1 MADSQLLGILLLAMV
16 AGIILFRL
24 YTVLGRR
31 TGHERE
37 PQDRLRRIEAGAPQ
51 AAASDKL
58 LALPDRTA
66 AASDER
72 GEQDVVAQALSKI
85 KLADRNFDAAHFL
98 EGAREAYREI
108 VTAFAERN
116 RDALR
121 PLLND
126 EVYAAFDT
134 EMRTHEERRETV
146 NYALVGFSDVRIV
159 HAELKGGV
167 AEVTVRFATQFVSS
181 TTDPSGAVVEG
192 DSKAVRDVVDV
203 WTFDRDTKS
212 SDPNWTLVATTSLG

>member
-31 TGHERE
+31 TGNERE

-51 AAASDKL
+51 AAASDSA

-66 AASDER
+66 ATSQQQD
-72 GEQDVVAQALSKI
+72 EQDSVARVLTDV
-85 KLADRNFDAAHFL
+85 KLADRGFETSHFL
-98 EGAREAYREI
+98 EGAREAYRLI
-108 VTAFAERN
+108 VTAFAAHD

-126 EVYAAFDT
+126 EVYAAFDAG
-134 EMRTHEERRETV
+134 MRGHEERKETV
-146 NYALVGFSDVRIV
+146 NYTLIGFSDVRIV
-159 HAELKGGV
+159 HAELKGRI
-167 AEVTVRFATQFVSS
+167 AEVSVRFAAQFVSS
-181 TTDPSGAVVEG
+181 TTDSNGAIVEG
-192 DSKAVRDVVDV
+192 DTKAVRDVIEV
-203 WTFDRDTKS
+203 WTFDRDTRS
-212 SDPNWTLVATTSLG
+212 SDPNWILVATTSAS